1 MNSIFDKILE
11 AINSGQV
18 TALCTVVS
26 ATGST
31 PLKAGARMIVWE
43 NGLIFGTVGG
53 GPLENAV
60 IHDAI
65 QIIKDKTPQLFRHDL
80 KKHHEMCCG
89 GIMEIYIEPLMKAK
103 KLFMFGGGH
112 VGKAVAKHAMD
123 LGFEITVIDSRE
135 EVFKDYTFTGFN
147 KVVGDF
153 PKVLPTLPFDEST
166 FIVIAT
172 LDHPTDNEVLG
183 FCLKKPH
190 CYLGMIGSKNKVGRT
205 RDNFIKEGIATKEE
219 LDRVDMP
226 VGLDINAVTADE
238 IAISILAKIIME
250 KNLLHLK
257 KNA

>member
-1 MNSIFDKILE
+1 MEFIFDKIVE
-11 AINSGQV
+11 VINSGQV
-18 TALCTVVS
+18 TALCSVVS

-43 NGLIFGTVGG
+43 NGQIFGTVGG
-53 GPLENAV
+53 GPLEKDV
-60 IHDAI
+60 IDDAI
-65 QIIKDKTPQLFRHDL
+65 NIIKKKTPQLFRHDL
-80 KKHHEMCCG
+80 MKHHEMCCG
-89 GIMEIYIEPLMKAK
+89 GVMEIYIEPLMKAK

-135 EVFKDYTFTGFN
+135 EVFKDYTFTGFK

-153 PKVLPTLPFDEST
+153 PKVMPTLPYDAST
-166 FIVIAT
+166 FIIIAT

-190 CYLGMIGSKNKVGRT
+190 CYLGMIGSKNKVART
-205 RDNFIKEGIATKEE
+205 RENFIKEGIATKEE

-226 VGLDINAVTADE
+226 IGLEINAVTADE
-238 IAISILAKIIME
+238 IAISIVAKIIKE
-250 KNLLHLK
+250 KNK
-257 KNA
+257 